1 MPEKRINIRNVYMII
16 NLIPLA
22 LFYYWDCV
30 LGIGISPF
38 RPAIVVSFVVLDIIM
53 AISMKDYLISSIML
67 YLSSIIG
74 VILSVTYYY
83 YHISNDFETPVV
95 GAFIATVY
103 AIGLLPF
110 IGIGAVIVHF
120 KTKK

>member
-1 MPEKRINIRNVYMII
+1 
-16 NLIPLA
+16 
-22 LFYYWDCV
+22 
-30 LGIGISPF
+30 
-38 RPAIVVSFVVLDIIM
+38 
-53 AISMKDYLISSIML
+53 MKDYLISSIML